1 MSEVQIALLV
11 LGFIVIIIMILHN
24 WAQLKKIKKRKQ
36 KISASEAPTL
46 NDDNDPLF
54 QSSEFKINAL
64 DRSQVDELDS
74 SGSEKMIESNL
85 PDGVNRDIEMVASI
99 VTKSVQNG
107 KSSIF
112 IESLDN
118 LPGVSVYVRNDNE
131 IWSTGEALDESIRYN
146 QVLIVQ
152 QLASRK
158 WTITNDSAALLI
170 SYIEKINSAID
181 GNLFW
186 LTNSNILEEA
196 KLMDEFR
203 GDVDKALIL
212 KVTPKSDSSFHTGAL
227 EDFFNKSDIKVNN
240 KLIHEFIDLE
250 NKNVICQLLSLSG
263 KPLQINQE
271 SFIQG
276 IVLKMDVP
284 NTPNI
289 THSFNKMIS
298 LIKESTKKLNGVLVD
313 TSNKK
318 IDDDYISRVYVHLK
332 KVEQKMLSKKI
343 NPGSDNALKIF
354 S

>member
-54 QSSEFKINAL
+54 QSSEFKINDL
-64 DRSQVDELDS
+64 DRSKVDELDS
-74 SGSEKMIESNL
+74 SGSQKMIESNL

>member
-54 QSSEFKINAL
+54 QSSEFKINDL
-64 DRSQVDELDS
+64 DRSKVDELDS
-74 SGSEKMIESNL
+74 SGSQKMIESNL

-112 IESLDN
+112 LESLDN